1 MSTKG
6 SAANLIQAMKDLTVE
21 WQQTK
26 AEWRDVKSVDFE
38 RKYLENLPTDVARA
52 IEAMEEVDVL
62 LKKVRRDCE

>member
-6 SAANLIQAMKDLTVE
+6 SAANLIQAMKDLTIE